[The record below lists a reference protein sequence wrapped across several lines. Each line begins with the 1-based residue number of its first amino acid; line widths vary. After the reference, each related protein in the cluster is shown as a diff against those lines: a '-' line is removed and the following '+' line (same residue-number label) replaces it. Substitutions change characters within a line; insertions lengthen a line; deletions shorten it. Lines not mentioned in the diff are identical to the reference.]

1 LGVLLEAAW
10 LVEQGKNKEVLVAAW
25 LVEQGK
31 NKEVLVAA
39 FRMDG
44 TIPSIAAERQ
54 HWQQLQ
60 PPLSR
65 HCCCI
70 LASRNWSRGP

>member
-1 LGVLLEAAW
+1 LGVLLEP
-10 LVEQGKNKEVLVAAW
+10 AW

-44 TIPSIAAERQ
+44 RIPSNAAGSIGSSFN
-54 HWQQLQ
+54 L
-60 PPLSR
+60 LSLV
-65 HCCCI
+65 I
-70 LASRNWSRGP
+70 VAASLHGIICHAVHDPTNHKAQKVV